1 MPVPHPTST
10 SRPLLAALLASL
22 PLALAPPGAR
32 AQPDCGTPG
41 TMTVK
46 NADGP
51 GNIQTATR
59 VFADGSVAVRAR
71 LAVNPDG
78 GVSSY
83 TVGDAGFTYIANG
96 LDRWPRSPTSS
107 CQGGNCRPDFLK
119 AEQMA
124 FGPGS
129 PTFCVYAIE
138 VEPFTAGGTRTD
150 CGAGR
155 FVIGNG
161 LGKPGLGPVVE
172 GLSGQPV
179 QTYRSMTSVR
189 HRVNGELRYLD
200 AEALPIAVAPS
211 TRYLGKLVWVG
222 GAGFTPAL
230 ALIGDSGPAFG
241 EGSIALH
248 QLLRSGSV
256 TRQKP
261 GPIPLDQRCGA
272 GELGL
277 KPPFLS
283 RPGGGAADRCRPG
296 RTVKTPSDVRA
307 YQGIDAVLDY
317 VILGQAQL
325 PRKGMAVQE
334 EVTLQSMA
342 AAAAAYTPERIQQML
357 ACLPK

>member
-1 MPVPHPTST
+1 V
-10 SRPLLAALLASL
+10 LAAFLVSL
-22 PLALAPPGAR
+22 PLAVLPPGVR

-46 NADGP
+46 KGDGG
-51 GNIQTATR
+51 GNTQTATR

-78 GVSSY
+78 GVASY
-83 TVGDAGFTYIANG
+83 TAGDAGFTYIANG
-96 LDRWPRSPTSS
+96 LDRWPGGPTSS
-107 CQGGNCRPDFLK
+107 CQAGGCRPDFLK
-119 AEQMA
+119 AEQMG

-129 PTFCVYAIE
+129 PAFCVYAIE
-138 VEPFTAGGTRTD
+138 VDPFTEGGTRTA
-150 CGAGR
+150 CGSGK

-161 LGKPGLGPVVE
+161 LGKPRPGPVVE

-179 QTYRSMTSVR
+179 QTYRSMTSVT
-189 HRVNGELRYLD
+189 HRVNGETRYLD
-200 AEALPIAVAPS
+200 AEALPIAVAPA
-211 TRYLGKLVWVG
+211 RDYLGKLVWVG

-277 KPPFLS
+277 KPPFVS
-283 RPGGGAADRCRPG
+283 RPGGGSADRCRPG
-296 RTVKTPSDVRA
+296 RTAKTPSDVRA

-317 VILGQAQL
+317 VILGQAKL

-342 AAAAAYTPERIQQML
+342 TAAAVYTPERIQQML

>member
-1 MPVPHPTST
+1 MSLPT
-10 SRPLLAALLASL
+10 SRPRLSVLLAMLPALLA
-22 PLALAPPGAR
+22 PPAAQ

-41 TMTVK
+41 TLTVK
-46 NADGP
+46 KPDGN
-51 GNIQTATR
+51 GTTQTPTR
-59 VFADGSVAVRAR
+59 VFPDGSIAVRAR

-96 LDRWPRSPTSS
+96 LDRWPAGPGSS
-107 CQGGNCRPDFLK
+107 CQGGGCRPDFLK
-119 AEQMA
+119 AEQMG

-138 VEPFTAGGTRTD
+138 VDPFTPGGNPTP
-150 CGAGR
+150 CEPGK
-155 FVIGNG
+155 FIIGNG
-161 LGKPGLGPVVE
+161 LGKPKPGPVVE

-179 QTYRSMTSVR
+179 QTYRSMTTVT
-189 HRVNGELRYLD
+189 HRVGGETRYLD
-200 AEALPIAVAPS
+200 AESLPIAVAPS
-211 TRYLGKLVWVG
+211 RQFLGKLVWVG
-222 GAGFTPAL
+222 GAGFTPTL
-230 ALIGDSGPAFG
+230 ALLGDKGPAFG

-248 QLLRSGSV
+248 QLLRTGTV

-261 GPIPLDQRCGA
+261 GPIPLDQRCGPA
-272 GELGL
+272 ELGL
-277 KPPFLS
+277 KPPFVS
-283 RPGGGAADRCRPG
+283 RPGSSADRCRPG
-296 RTVKTPSDVRA
+296 RTPTTPADVRA

-317 VILGQAQL
+317 VILGQATL
-325 PRKGMAVQE
+325 PRKGTAVQE